1 MQPWR
6 GSVSTK
12 QILVIDDEAAIQEV
26 VQSCFEDLAGWTVIT
41 ASSGR
46 AGFAQA
52 LTAQPD
58 AIVLDMLM
66 ADIDGLTLLRQLKA
80 NPATE
85 AIPVVLLTIAPDF
98 ADPKSCTA
106 LGAVGAI
113 AKPFDPLDLV
123 EQVADLLGWALG
135 HREDYL

>member
-1 MQPWR
+1 M
-6 GSVSTK
+6 STK

-52 LTAQPD
+52 LAAKPD
-58 AIVLDMLM
+58 AIVLDVLM
-66 ADIDGLTLLRQLKA
+66 ADMDGIALLRQLKA

-85 AIPVVLLTIAPDF
+85 TIPVVLLTIATDF
-98 ADPKSCTA
+98 ADPQSCA
-106 LGAVGAI
+106 LLGAVGAI
-113 AKPFDPLDLV
+113 AKPFDPFSLV
-123 EQVADLLGWALG
+123 EQVAGFLGWAVG
-135 HREDYL
+135 QREESP